1 MISSMSKL
9 RLDISV
15 NLEKLT
21 SQPETAWEVTQVPR
35 WPSSWN
41 YMSTGRRTISQS
53 SHLYSTTFYLMG
65 STLALACPTITCIQ
79 HIPVFTLP
87 CAFPWQFCRKPWWKL
102 HAWNSGMHSRT
113 FWTIKCHHFFYF
125 TGSTLSLQNCLRM
138 SYGDCWVNIHYMR
151 CFTMLTDSRTKLNRL
166 FFPLI

>member
-1 MISSMSKL
+1 MISSVSKL

-79 HIPVFTLP
+79 HIPLFTLP
-87 CAFPWQFCRKPWWKL
+87 CAFPWQFCRKPWWNCTHEIQVCIL
-102 HAWNSGMHSRT
+102 GHFEPSSV
-113 FWTIKCHHFFYF
+113 TISF
-125 TGSTLSLQNCLRM
+125 TLLGAHWAFKIVSECPMVTVESIYITWGVLQCL
-138 SYGDCWVNIHYMR
+138 
-151 CFTMLTDSRTKLNRL
+151 
-166 FFPLI
+166 LIVERN